1 MVEVDKKDEVTNV
14 KILHEKCE
22 RSKAQDKK
30 LPTDSYLVTYKVE
43 NEVKYDIS
51 RAGCLVDVFD
61 YYYDT
66 YGKDSVMGIT
76 WSGGV
81 VNPKTFDNA
90 NEPEKPKKRRRKK
103 E

>member
-1 MVEVDKKDEVTNV
+1 MQV
-14 KILHEKCE
+14 LYEKCE
-22 RSKAQDKK
+22 KSKAQDKK

-43 NEVKYDIS
+43 NEVKYDIARGAS
-51 RAGCLVDVFD
+51 LVGIFD
-61 YYYDT
+61 HYYDT

-81 VNPKTFDNA
+81 VNPRTFDNA
-90 NEPEKPKKRRRKK
+90 NAPAERPKKRRKKK